1 MKTLVVLT
9 GPTAVGKTSISID
22 IARKLKTEIISCDS
36 RQFYKELKIG
46 VASPS
51 DKDLKKIKHHFIGNL
66 SIKKKYSAGQFETD
80 ALKLIENLLIKKKYA
95 LLVGGSGLFID
106 AVCNGFNTFPNINYK
121 IRDELNK
128 IFQKK
133 GIETIQQKLE
143 KLDPT
148 YFKRVDINNPQRII
162 RALEVCLVANKPYSY
177 FLNKKKEIRNFN
189 IKKICLN
196 IPRNLL
202 YEKINK
208 RVDNMM
214 EIGLLEEA
222 KKLYPFK
229 NLNALQTV
237 GYKELFAHF
246 DGDITLNE
254 AIKEIK
260 KNTRRYAKRQL
271 TWFKKDQSITWVNS
285 TGPIINSKKVL
296 ELLNN

>member
-1 MKTLVVLT
+1 MKTLVILT
-9 GPTAVGKTSISID
+9 GPTAVGKTSISINL
-22 IARKLKTEIISCDS
+22 AKKLKTEIISCDS

-51 DKDLKKIKHHFIGNL
+51 DKDLKKIKHHFIGNI
-66 SIKKKYSAGQFETD
+66 SIQKKYSAGLFEKD
-80 ALKLIENLLIKKKYA
+80 ALRLIENLLIKKNHA

-106 AVCNGFNTFPNINYK
+106 AVCNGFNTFPNIKSKVRNK
-121 IRDELNK
+121 LNDLFK
-128 IFQKK
+128 KK
-133 GIETIQQKLE
+133 GIKAIQQQLE

-148 YFKRVDINNPQRII
+148 YFSVVDINNPQRII
-162 RALEVCLVANKPYSY
+162 RALEVCLVANKPYSH
-177 FLNKKKEIRNFN
+177 FLNQKKEIRNFN

-202 YEKINK
+202 YERINK
-208 RVDNMM
+208 RVDKMI
-214 EIGLLEEA
+214 EIGLIEEA
-222 KKLYPFK
+222 RSLYHFR

-237 GYKELFAHF
+237 GYKELFTHF
-246 DGDITLNE
+246 DGKTTLNE

-271 TWFKKDQSITWVNS
+271 TWFKKDPSINWVNS
-285 TGPIINSKKVL
+285 KDPIINSKKVL